1 MRKAAVF
8 LTLLLMLSACNL
20 PRRGLPAF
28 SLTGEPAQEGTPTPT
43 PTVPYEQCGWV
54 WATQSLPELSA
65 EVQAALEAAGLENIT
80 ARAEAYGENCLSP
93 GNEVLR
99 FAAMQTD
106 FHITVEVETLADA
119 ERMGALLET
128 ILSVLDNFPTESTP
142 GPNPGYVGVTFTAG
156 TEELNLWFAVT
167 DGESARA
174 LGLRGAAL
182 LEELQNK

>member
-8 LTLLLMLSACNL
+8 LTLLLLLSACNL
-20 PRRGLPAF
+20 PRRGIPAF
-28 SLTGEPAQEGTPTPT
+28 ALTGEPATTITPTI
-43 PTVPYEQCGWV
+43 PYETCGWQ
-54 WATQSLPELSA
+54 WATQPLPDLSA
-65 EVQAALEAAGLENIT
+65 QVQAALESAGLEGVT
-80 ARAEAYGENCLSP
+80 ARAEAFGENCLSP
-93 GNEVLR
+93 DNEVLR

-106 FHITVEVETLADA
+106 FRITVEVESLADA
-119 ERMGALLET
+119 ERLGMFLEK
-128 ILSVLDNFPTESTP
+128 ILIVLDGFPTESTP

-156 TEELNLWFAVT
+156 TETLNLWFTAT